1 MAEVTFGTS
10 GSTGASKPIVRS
22 EDQLLDDARLLVRAF
37 PDVWGAAPTV
47 VASIRPE
54 HMYGALWRVRAPKIA
69 GSFVD
74 PGIVFSV
81 EELVAD
87 KAKYGSFLFVTT
99 PSFLEK
105 ALMHADFPML
115 RGAFTAVI
123 TSGAPL
129 RKETALAVHAV
140 TGTCPLEIYGST
152 ETGTVAWRRRVEGDE
167 ETLVAGVDARRLEDG
182 RLEVVSPFAMTS
194 PFVMNDIVEFTAPR
208 KFLLLGRADRRVKIL
223 EKYVSLTAVE
233 KAFMKHP
240 YVEKVRVETFGEGVP
255 RIGAII
261 VLSRA
266 GVEELARGT
275 STSLCKRFRAEL
287 RAEIGDGAFPR
298 RIRFVREFPVNEQ
311 GKTTVAAVRDTLAE
325 WGREPATLEW
335 RLSADMLSAKF
346 VFPPDCECF
355 QGHFPGYPVL
365 PGVAQLYFLRHFAK
379 QAFRDFPEA
388 VTFQKLKFQKLVLPG
403 REIDLTVRR
412 CDGKFEFAMKGATG
426 SCSSGT
432 VSETRT

>member
-37 PDVWGAAPTV
+37 PDVWGSAPTV

-115 RGAFTAVI
+115 RGAFTAVV

-325 WGREPATLEW
+325 WCREPATLEW